1 MAALEI
7 LLASLIGQGTVQSD
21 IEVISEIA
29 MISKEKRM
37 VLNIKL
43 QN

>member
-7 LLASLIGQGTVQSD
+7 PRASLIGQGTVQSD
-21 IEVISEIA
+21 IEVITEIA
-29 MISKEKRM
+29 MISKEKGM
-37 VLNIKL
+37 SLNIKL